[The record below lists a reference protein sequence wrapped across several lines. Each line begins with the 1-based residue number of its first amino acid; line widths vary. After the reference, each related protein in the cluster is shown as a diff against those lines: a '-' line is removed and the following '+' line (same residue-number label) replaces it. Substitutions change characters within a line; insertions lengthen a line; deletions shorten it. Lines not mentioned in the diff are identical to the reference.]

1 MYVQAIKPPA
11 NTLEV
16 LKIKETFPALNAK
29 KIDQINNIVKGNPKL
44 KPQIQ
49 ITTRDPFRKQVI
61 VPMSSEN
68 NSIFMRNL
76 ALHVTNINRH
86 LQNAKSEVLA
96 NYIWSDPLGITVITN
111 KVSQQ
116 SDLQIIDQYVKNSSD
131 INTLQVE
138 EPRLPQSKSYLKII
152 GIPFFSHGNS
162 QDCLTSSDVKTILK

>member
-1 MYVQAIKPPA
+1 LYVQAIKPPA

-96 NYIWSDPLGITVITN
+96 NYI
-111 KVSQQ
+111 
-116 SDLQIIDQYVKNSSD
+116 
-131 INTLQVE
+131 
-138 EPRLPQSKSYLKII
+138 
-152 GIPFFSHGNS
+152 
-162 QDCLTSSDVKTILK
+162 